1 MDEALSR
8 GLELD
13 LAVLQQELDC
23 PIIPTVA
30 TKGTGI
36 DQLKEQ
42 IKNVIREGRTPELP
56 EHFLHEIRKLDFIR
70 DTYAKV
76 DQLVRQ
82 VTINEMNPDTF
93 TEKLD
98 RWVLHPVW
106 GLLILIVFLV
116 FVFQLMFS
124 WAGPLMDLVE
134 TGVISIQNLSI
145 GLISEGLFQSFVV
158 DGVIAGVGNFL
169 VFLPQIMLLFFF
181 LIFLEDWGYLG
192 RAAFLLDGWMRK
204 MGLPGRATVPLLSS
218 HACAIPGIMAARTLE
233 SRSDRLA
240 VMMVAPLTQCSARL
254 PVYAILIA
262 AFVPSSIILGF

>member
-1 MDEALSR
+1 MLLSDIHSFDEKVGRDILLGRFHNESSAIVAVIDATNLKRSLYLVLELKQLGCPIIVVLNMMDEALSR

-42 IKNVIREGRTPELP
+42 IKNVIREGRTPEPP

-76 DQLVRQ
+76 DQLIRQ

-106 GLLILIVFLV
+106 GLLILVVFLV

-134 TGVISIQNLSI
+134 TGVTSIQNLSI

-181 LIFLEDWGYLG
+181 FLF
-192 RAAFLLDGWMRK
+192 FLRIG
-204 MGLPGRATVPLLSS
+204 V
-218 HACAIPGIMAARTLE
+218 I
-233 SRSDRLA
+233 
-240 VMMVAPLTQCSARL
+240 
-254 PVYAILIA
+254 
-262 AFVPSSIILGF
+262 

>member
-1 MDEALSR
+1 MPIIVVLNMMDEALSR

-30 TKGTGI
+30 ERHRY

-42 IKNVIREGRTPELP
+42 IKNVIREGRTPEPP

-76 DQLVRQ
+76 DQLIRQ

-106 GLLILIVFLV
+106 GLLILVVFLV

-134 TGVISIQNLSI
+134 TGVTSIKIFQLDLSP
-145 GLISEGLFQSFVV
+145 GLFQSFVV
-158 DGVIAGVGNFL
+158 DGVIAGV
-169 VFLPQIMLLFFF
+169 
-181 LIFLEDWGYLG
+181 IF
-192 RAAFLLDGWMRK
+192 
-204 MGLPGRATVPLLSS
+204 
-218 HACAIPGIMAARTLE
+218 
-233 SRSDRLA
+233 
-240 VMMVAPLTQCSARL
+240 
-254 PVYAILIA
+254 
-262 AFVPSSIILGF
+262 